1 MNASEYFK
9 PFSEEKKC
17 SLCDKKAFVYKR
29 IHSGQY
35 LCQKCFIESIEKI
48 IYKTISK
55 FNMLKPE
62 DNIIVGLS
70 GGKDSVVLLYNLKKI
85 QNKTYNSKPLIAL
98 SIDEGINKYSQLRI
112 QKAINLCKKFEI
124 SHKII
129 SFKEYIG
136 KSLDDI
142 VMLKKDKGDFRY
154 PCNYCA
160 TIKRRLLNDIAKEL
174 NGTVL
179 ALGHNLTDISES
191 YIMNI
196 LYNRLPLI
204 ARTSLSRK
212 NSKLNEAYLDRIFPL
227 MRIPENEVELY
238 AKLKQFDYYK
248 PVCPNRKDFP
258 ILRRKV
264 LEFLLN
270 IKQQS
275 PEIEFNLFNGYLK
288 LISILNE
295 EFRLKNNNFCIECG
309 YPTSN
314 PLKCTYCKLLEEI
327 K

>member
-1 MNASEYFK
+1 MNGPEDFE
-9 PFSEEKKC
+9 PFSEKRKC
-17 SLCDKKAFVYKR
+17 SLCNTKAFVYR
-29 IHSGQY
+29 RRHSGQY
-35 LCQKCFIESIEKI
+35 FCKKCFIESIEKI

-62 DNIIVGLS
+62 DKIIIGLS
-70 GGKDSVVLLYNLKKI
+70 GGKDSIALLYNLKKI

-98 SIDEGINKYSQLRI
+98 SIDEGINHYSKQRI
-112 QKAINLCKKFEI
+112 QKAINICKEFDI

-129 SFKEYIG
+129 SFKKYIG

-142 VMLKKDKGDFRY
+142 VEWQKNKGDFRF

-160 TIKRRLLNDIAKEL
+160 TIKRRLLNDIGKEL

-179 ALGHNLTDISES
+179 ALGHNLTDISET
-191 YIMNI
+191 YLMNI

-204 ARTSLSRK
+204 ARTNFSRK
-212 NSKLNEAYLDRIFPL
+212 NSKLNDAYLDRIFPL
-227 MRIPENEVELY
+227 MRIPEDEVELY

-248 PVCPNRKDFP
+248 PVCPNRKNFP

-264 LEFLLN
+264 LEFLQN

-275 PEIEFNLFNGYLK
+275 PEIEFNLFKGCLRFT
-288 LISILNE
+288 SILSE
-295 EFRLKNNNFCIECG
+295 EYRSKNLNFCVECG

-314 PLKCTYCKLLEEI
+314 PLKCEYCKLLKEI